1 MELRPFKVGPINRL
15 QIARFGC
22 AVRDF
27 NPIHFDDE
35 FARSA
40 GLPSVIA
47 HGPLTASLVLN
58 GIVAQIGV
66 DRLRGFEAR
75 FTAPVLPGDELE
87 VAPTEGGVEAR
98 NSQGQVVLVAKVHL
112 KA

>member
-1 MELRPFKVGPINRL
+1 MELKPFKVGPISRL

-27 NPIHFDDE
+27 NPIHFDDD

-47 HGPLTASLVLN
+47 HGPLTASLVLD
-58 GIVAQIGV
+58 GIVAQVGAE
-66 DRLRGFEAR
+66 RLKSIEAR
-75 FTAPVLPGDELE
+75 FTAPVRPGDELE
-87 VAPTEGGVEAR
+87 VTPTADGVEAR
-98 NSQGQVVLVAKVHL
+98 NGEGQVVLVARLQFVS
-112 KA
+112 